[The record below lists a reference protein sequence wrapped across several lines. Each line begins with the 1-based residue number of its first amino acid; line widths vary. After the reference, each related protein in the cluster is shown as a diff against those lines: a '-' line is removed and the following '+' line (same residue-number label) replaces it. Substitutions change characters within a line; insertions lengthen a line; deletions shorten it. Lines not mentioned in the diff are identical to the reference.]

1 MLSNRS
7 DWFSSRRH
15 WTVESHLNS
24 RRYHFVLLILTC
36 PPVVSAAPEK
46 SYRTDWDSLIVSAVG
61 FVGDGDIWI
70 MVESSTKKYPTSR

>member
-1 MLSNRS
+1 M
-7 DWFSSRRH
+7 
-15 WTVESHLNS
+15 
-24 RRYHFVLLILTC
+24 LILTC

-70 MVESSTKKYPTSR
+70 MVESSTKKILLVAESRGKCSILKLPRDQNLGGS